1 MDVSG
6 DAMFNIGAGYVGVGR
21 FKEALEM
28 SEKTLAFRRRIL
40 PPDHPDIGEFAGF
53 QPLCVDHF

>member
-1 MDVSG
+1 MDALA
-6 DAMFNIGAGYVGVGR
+6 DAMYNLAAGYLGVGR

-40 PPDHPDIGEFAGF
+40 PQDHPDIGDVRGF
-53 QPLCVDHF
+53 